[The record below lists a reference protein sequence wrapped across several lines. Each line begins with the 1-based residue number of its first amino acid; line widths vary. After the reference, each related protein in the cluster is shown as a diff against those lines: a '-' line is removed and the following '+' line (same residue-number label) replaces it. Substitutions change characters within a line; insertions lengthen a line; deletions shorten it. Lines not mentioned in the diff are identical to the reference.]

1 MGSQALTPIFPG
13 AETGGMALVYKLLLP
28 PDEDVLALVAALSSN
43 SAVEYA
49 EPNHLYQISE
59 AASEPAD
66 PYFDVQ
72 WGLHNTGQTGG
83 VAGADIELPAAW
95 EIITGSVVITVAVID
110 SGIDYHHP
118 DLDDGRVDTV
128 HDQDYV
134 NGDFDA
140 MDDNGHGTH
149 VAGTIAAESNNGQ
162 GVAGVMWQATLL
174 PMKVCDE
181 TGSCPSDAI
190 AAAIRAAADLGAR
203 VINMSLGGSCSQTIA
218 DAVNYAFFDKNVV
231 IVAAAGNDGA
241 GVGYPGALDAV
252 IAVGAMDARGA
263 RAYFSSFGDAL
274 DVMAPGVSILSTVPN
289 GGYET
294 FTGTSMASPHVAGVA
309 GLLLAQRPLLT
320 NGEVYSIL
328 RSSAVDLWHPG
339 FDRQTGFGRAS
350 AYRALLAP
358 VPAQPYVPVRG
369 VCNSCSAVAAMAREP
384 DRDSVLGQL
393 RTVRDQLFAQEP
405 GRRWTELYYANQN
418 EVAWQVL
425 ADEQLRTDIVSGFH
439 ALDPALRALL
449 TDAPAGAP
457 ALVTSDMVA
466 AIRRPVMA
474 LAARTNPT
482 LRAAILAEWARIAP
496 ERFVGQ
502 DVRLAWQQLRVE
514 NGPRQYLPL
523 IGR

>member
-1 MGSQALTPIFPG
+1 
-13 AETGGMALVYKLLLP
+13 
-28 PDEDVLALVAALSSN
+28 
-43 SAVEYA
+43 
-49 EPNHLYQISE
+49 
-59 AASEPAD
+59 
-66 PYFDVQ
+66 
-72 WGLHNTGQTGG
+72 
-83 VAGADIELPAAW
+83 
-95 EIITGSVVITVAVID
+95 
-110 SGIDYHHP
+110 
-118 DLDDGRVDTV
+118 
-128 HDQDYV
+128 
-134 NGDFDA
+134 
-140 MDDNGHGTH
+140 
-149 VAGTIAAESNNGQ
+149 
-162 GVAGVMWQATLL
+162 
-174 PMKVCDE
+174 
-181 TGSCPSDAI
+181 
-190 AAAIRAAADLGAR
+190 
-203 VINMSLGGSCSQTIA
+203 
-218 DAVNYAFFDKNVV
+218 
-231 IVAAAGNDGA
+231 
-241 GVGYPGALDAV
+241 
-252 IAVGAMDARGA
+252 
-263 RAYFSSFGDAL
+263 
-274 DVMAPGVSILSTVPN
+274 MAPGVSILSTVPN

-328 RSSAVDLWHPG
+328 RSSAVDLWRPG
-339 FDRQTGFGRAS
+339 FDRQTGFGRVS
-350 AYRALLAP
+350 AHRALLAP
-358 VPAQPYVPVRG
+358 APAQPYVPVRG

-384 DRDSVLGQL
+384 DRESVLGQL

-405 GRRWTELYYANQN
+405 GRRWTDLYYANQN

-449 TDAPAGAP
+449 TDAPSGAP

-514 NGPRQYLPL
+514 NGPRLYLPM